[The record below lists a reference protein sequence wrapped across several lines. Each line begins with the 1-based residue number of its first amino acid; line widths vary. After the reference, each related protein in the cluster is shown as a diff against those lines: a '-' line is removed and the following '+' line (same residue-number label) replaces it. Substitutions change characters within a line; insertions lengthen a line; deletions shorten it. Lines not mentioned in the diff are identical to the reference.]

1 MTTYSHPHQV
11 VLLSSRFSDPEH
23 KLFFTRARLYLDR
36 IELSGWHLGKKYEAR
51 IPLHDL
57 DAIDWQTGSS
67 SAVFYLREGQTI
79 RLTLPDLERW
89 KQSVEQRLWWSAPGR
104 FPMASSTSHTA
115 PNQDLSLRDLVTFT
129 TSMG

>member
-11 VLLSSRFSDPEH
+11 VLLSSRFSNPEH

-36 IELSGWHLGKKYEAR
+36 IELSGWHLGKKYAAR
-51 IPLHDL
+51 ILLQDL
-57 DAIDWQTGSS
+57 DAIDWQLDASS
-67 SAVFYLREGQTI
+67 VVFHVRDSQSI
-79 RLTLPDLERW
+79 RLNLPDLERW

-104 FPMASSTSHTA
+104 FPMASTSHTA
-115 PNQDLSLRDLVTFT
+115 PSQDLSLRDLVTFT

>member
-1 MTTYSHPHQV
+1 MTTYAHPHQV
-11 VLLSSRFSDPEH
+11 VLLSSRFINPEH

-36 IELSGWHLGKKYEAR
+36 IELSGWLLGKKYEVQ
-51 IPLHDL
+51 IPLQDL
-57 DAIDWQTGSS
+57 DSIDWQTDTS
-67 SAVFYLREGQTI
+67 SAVFHLREGQII
-79 RLTLPDLERW
+79 RLKLPDLERW

-104 FPMASSTSHTA
+104 FPMTSTSHTA

>member
-11 VLLSSRFSDPEH
+11 VLLSSRFSNPEH

-51 IPLHDL
+51 ILLQDL
-57 DAIDWQTGSS
+57 DAIDWQLDAS
-67 SAVFYLREGQTI
+67 SAVFHLREGQAI
-79 RLTLPDLERW
+79 RVLLPDLERW

-104 FPMASSTSHTA
+104 FPMASTSHTA
-115 PNQDLSLRDLVTFT
+115 PSQDLSLRDLVTFT